1 MKILV
6 ADDDAVSRSMMRRL
20 LTQCGYYVLSASDGI
35 EAVQILSRE
44 DGPRLL
50 LLDWMMPGLDGP
62 EVCRAIRIT
71 AREAYVY
78 IILLTSKDSKDDVI
92 AGLEA
97 GADDYLTK
105 PCHVEELRA
114 RLRTGERILQLE
126 DILVKAREEMRFR
139 ATHDGL
145 THLLN
150 RTSVIQRLND
160 DLARVRRHETEFAVV
175 LCDVDH
181 FKSINDTH
189 GHPAGDDAL
198 REISNRLKAVVR
210 NGDAVGRFGG
220 EEFLLVLQGCTA
232 EGLAPLTAMICEAIR
247 SAPVPTCA
255 GPLRVSMSAGA
266 LHIGVEHAGVS
277 TDQVLHAADVAL
289 YKSKATGRDRFTMG
303 TFEAELLAVA

>member
-20 LTQCGYYVLSASDGI
+20 LTQCGYEVVSASNGI
-35 EAVQILSRE
+35 EAVQKLSQE

-62 EVCRAIRIT
+62 EVCRAIRTT

-78 IILLTSKDSKDDVI
+78 IILLTSKDSKSDLI

-97 GADDYLTK
+97 GADDYLIK

-126 DILVKAREEMRFR
+126 DILVKARDEMRFR

-150 RTSVIQRLND
+150 RTSVIQRLED
-160 DLARVRRHETEFAVV
+160 DLEGVRKHKTECAVV

-189 GHPAGDDAL
+189 GHPIGDAVL
-198 REISNRLKAVVR
+198 REIATRLKRAVR
-210 NGDAVGRFGG
+210 TGDAVGRFGG
-220 EEFLLVLQGCTA
+220 EEFLLVLHGCTN
-232 EGLAPLTAMICEAIR
+232 EGLALITNNICEAIR
-247 SAPVPTCA
+247 SVPMLTNA
-255 GPLRVSMSAGA
+255 GPLRVSLSAGA
-266 LHIGVEHAGVS
+266 VHLSRHHATV
-277 TDQVLHAADVAL
+277 TADKVLQTVDVAL
-289 YKSKATGRDRFTMG
+289 YEAKGTGRDRFVMTS
-303 TFEAELLAVA
+303 FNKELLAVA